1 MKTSQQ
7 WWNEVK
13 ANPTLM
19 QDWLKDQF
27 HGEVTAAARIL
38 EFASTVSEPRIQKTL
53 KTIAKQEATHAEWV
67 KELLTSR
74 GITAEV
80 LQKEERYWDKTL
92 ASEYKNKS
100 TQELAAIG
108 AHAEAMRL
116 ERIKVIASDETAPAD
131 IRKVFAK
138 ILPQERYHER
148 AFRFIAGDEAMSK
161 AMDAHKEGLAA
172 LGLSI

>member
-1 MKTSQQ
+1 MKTSQV

-13 ANPTLM
+13 ANPILLA
-19 QDWLKDQF
+19 DWLRDQY
-27 HGEVTAAARIL
+27 HGEVTAAGRIR
-38 EFASTVSEPRIQKTL
+38 EFANMVTEPRVKQVLTNISM
-53 KTIAKQEATHAEWV
+53 QEADHAEWV
-67 KELLTSR
+67 KGLLEAR
-74 GITAEV
+74 GITASV

-92 ASEYKNKS
+92 SAEYRTMDTKD
-100 TQELAAIG
+100 LAAIG

-116 ERIKVIASDETAPAD
+116 ERIKVIAEDKDAPAD

-138 ILPQERYHER
+138 ILPQEKYHER

-161 AMDAHKEGLAA
+161 ALDAHKEGLAA

>member
-1 MKTSQQ
+1 MKTSAQ

-13 ANPTLM
+13 ANPALM
-19 QDWLKDQF
+19 TDWLKDQF
-27 HGEVTAAARIL
+27 HGEVTAAARIR
-38 EFASTVSEPRIQKTL
+38 EFASTVSDARIASTL
-53 KTIAKQEATHAEWV
+53 NNIAEQEADHAEWV
-67 KELLTSR
+67 KELLTVR

-80 LQKEERYWDKTL
+80 LNKEERYWDKTL

-116 ERIKVIASDETAPAD
+116 ERIQVIAADESAPAD

-148 AFRFIAGDEAMSK
+148 AFRFIAGDEAMAK
-161 AMDAHKEGLAA
+161 ALDAHKEGLAA

>member
-19 QDWLKDQF
+19 TDWLKDQF
-27 HGEVTAAARIL
+27 HGEVTAAARIR
-38 EFASTVSEPRIQKTL
+38 EFAASVAEPRIQKTL
-53 KTIAKQEATHAEWV
+53 NAIAQQEADHAEWV

-74 GITAEV
+74 GIEAEV
-80 LQKEERYWDKTL
+80 LQKEERYWSKTL
-92 ASEYKNKS
+92 SPEYKQKS

-116 ERIKVIASDETAPAD
+116 ERIKVIANDESAPTD
-131 IRKVFAK
+131 IRMVFSK

-148 AFRFIAGDEAMSK
+148 AFRYIAGDKEMKK
-161 AMDAHKEGLAA
+161 ALDAHKEGLAA